1 MRWTLLILCM
11 SLTAPAFQAQ
21 VDFSGAWIIA
31 SRQEDG
37 DTYGEL
43 RVVRPAADAIRV
55 SMIDYATAWVDG
67 AFRPVVRIMPWTF
80 TLNEWAPRRGG
91 SASRQ
96 PRARARYAGETLILE
111 KSTNSGNGNFRWTWR
126 VDNSGELRH
135 HDEARQ
141 ANDVTEFHR
150 IGDGSADALA
160 TLDAIGNI
168 HVRPALDRGLL
179 QITCPIADCNVIRF
193 QSGIQVGVST
203 LPRGETLEIA
213 LDSEVRI
220 EPAGAK

>member
-1 MRWTLLILCM
+1 MRWTLLLLWM

-31 SRQEDG
+31 SGQEDG

-96 PRARARYAGETLILE
+96 PRARARYAGETLVLE
-111 KSTNSGNGNFRWTWR
+111 KSTDSGNGNFLWTWR
-126 VDNSGELRH
+126 VDHSGGRLVH
-135 HDEARQ
+135 HDGARQ

-150 IGDGSADALA
+150 LIDVDALA
-160 TLDAIGNI
+160 PLDAIGNI

-179 QITCPIADCNVIRF
+179 QITCPIADCSVIQF
-193 QSGIQVGVST
+193 QSGIQVGVRK
-203 LPRGETLEIA
+203 LPRAETIEIA

-220 EPAGAK
+220 EPARAK